1 MEKQQL
7 KTLIAAGTYRPEP
20 AEVAQA
26 MLRRRAVRDL
36 LVGVPA
42 AGADGHGKL
51 DGQGADGSGQLPL
64 SPADR
69 IQSPSAAPRQAA

>member
-1 MEKQQL
+1 MEKHEL
-7 KTLIAAGTYRPEP
+7 KTLIANGHYRPQP

-36 LVGVPA
+36 LIGVPS
-42 AGADGHGKL
+42 GSNGDGKL
-51 DGQGADGSGQLPL
+51 SIN
-64 SPADR
+64 PADR

>member
-7 KTLIAAGTYRPEP
+7 KTLIATGDYRPEP

-36 LVGVPA
+36 LIGPSI
-42 AGADGHGKL
+42 GANGN
-51 DGQGADGSGQLPL
+51 GQLSL
-64 SPADR
+64 NPADR

>member
-1 MEKQQL
+1 MQKHEL
-7 KTLIAAGTYRPEP
+7 KSLIASGHYRPQP

-36 LVGVPA
+36 LIGMPA
-42 AGADGHGKL
+42 GSNGDGKL
-51 DGQGADGSGQLPL
+51 DGRASANGSGLPL

-69 IQSPSAAPRQAA
+69 IQPPSAAPRQAA

>member
-7 KTLIAAGTYRPEP
+7 KTLIAAGDYRPEP

-36 LVGVPA
+36 LVGTPGSHNGNGSL
-42 AGADGHGKL
+42 AGQASTNGN
-51 DGQGADGSGQLPL
+51 GQLPL
-64 SPADR
+64 NRADR

>member
-7 KTLIAAGTYRPEP
+7 KTLIAAGDYRPEP
-20 AEVAQA
+20 AKVAQA

-36 LVGVPA
+36 LIGPSI
-42 AGADGHGKL
+42 GTNGN
-51 DGQGADGSGQLPL
+51 GQLSL
-64 SPADR
+64 NPADR

>member
-7 KTLIAAGTYRPEP
+7 KSLIAAGDYRPEP

-36 LVGVPA
+36 LIGTA
-42 AGADGHGKL
+42 IASNGNGKL
-51 DGQGADGSGQLPL
+51 DGHASAGGNGQLSL
-64 SPADR
+64 NPADR